1 VCFYEL
7 RIVIEA
13 VLITFGVVFVCV
25 GYVVITRADFR
36 WLILGTYLAR
46 THLTEIAI
54 DIARYRSTRSL
65 AHSLARLAAPVI
77 LALSMCLLFWSFS
90 FMFYWIYPSIYVY
103 EWYYNVVCLIVIIL
117 FVCYLLFDMSLIV
130 NKYPTDEYIF
140 AAVNLYLDIL
150 TIFMYVLAL
159 LGGRR

>member
-1 VCFYEL
+1 M
-7 RIVIEA
+7 
-13 VLITFGVVFVCV
+13 
-25 GYVVITRADFR
+25 
-36 WLILGTYLAR
+36 
-46 THLTEIAI
+46 
-54 DIARYRSTRSL
+54 
-65 AHSLARLAAPVI
+65 I

-159 LGGRR
+159 LGGRK